1 MNPGL
6 YGPLDSATNLYT
18 GLPINR
24 QRVSK
29 ATSTAHPLEKLQQT
43 QPFDPEEM
51 WGQLGVGPAG
61 VGVLS
66 KLARGPWED
75 LAD

>member
-1 MNPGL
+1 MKKWCRTKQKPVL
-6 YGPLDSATNLYT
+6 
-18 GLPINR
+18 
-24 QRVSK
+24 
-29 ATSTAHPLEKLQQT
+29 
-43 QPFDPEEM
+43 DPEEM